1 MNIEAKGF
9 DKTPIPEYNPPVPWN
24 QRMVA
29 LHIRLELAI
38 EDKYGGARQA
48 EELAKLL
55 ERPLEMT
62 RACGIDPSVSRD
74 LLIGKALGQCL
85 RECVAGSS

>member
-1 MNIEAKGF
+1 MWGRTHRMNIEAEGF
-9 DKTPIPEYNPPVPWN
+9 NKAPIPEYSPPVPWN

-38 EDKYGGARQA
+38 EDKHGGARQA
-48 EELAKLL
+48 EESAELL

-62 RACGIDPSVSRD
+62 RSCSIDPLVSRD
-74 LLIGKALGQCL
+74 LLIGEASG
-85 RECVAGSS
+85 